1 MRMKVDESS
10 VNPDTSLEVYKVVL
24 KSQSLHEPKL
34 LIF

>member
-10 VNPDTSLEVYKVVL
+10 MNSDTSLEIYKVIL